1 MELPSAG
8 NHYSCREVYE
18 EGADLLKDLDDG
30 RLDARLLLE
39 HFCGIETHR
48 LLADPEHPVAAADRE
63 AFLDGIRRRAA
74 REPLAYIT
82 GEQSF
87 MGLPFVV
94 SPDVLIPEQDTEN
107 LVEEAMRYLDDGS
120 RILDL
125 CTGSG
130 CILLSL
136 LHYSNGCIGI
146 GTDLSPGAL
155 RIAQTNARAL
165 GLEER
170 VKWLQGDLFRALECQ
185 ASLPAP
191 DPGEALLRYGI
202 EGIVS
207 ECPEE
212 GAAAGLKELEPG
224 VFGREEPAAARTAGF
239 PAAALTGTADLSDM
253 KFDLIVS
260 NPPYIPSSV
269 IETLAPEVRCSEP
282 RMALDGGSD
291 GLDFYRRIISEAPDH
306 LVIGGRL
313 MLEIG
318 YDQGAAVSALLEE
331 AGYYGIEIIRDYGG
345 NDRVATATRS
355 MSRLSGKS

>member
-185 ASLPAP
+185 GSLPAP

-224 VFGREEPAAARTAGF
+224 VFGREDVLGDGADHAGSDQL
-239 PAAALTGTADLSDM
+239 PGKDRADLH
-253 KFDLIVS
+253 
-260 NPPYIPSSV
+260 
-269 IETLAPEVRCSEP
+269 E
-282 RMALDGGSD
+282 
-291 GLDFYRRIISEAPDH
+291 
-306 LVIGGRL
+306 
-313 MLEIG
+313 
-318 YDQGAAVSALLEE
+318 
-331 AGYYGIEIIRDYGG
+331 
-345 NDRVATATRS
+345 
-355 MSRLSGKS
+355 

>member
-1 MELPSAG
+1 MKLPSAG
-8 NHYSCREVYE
+8 NHYTCREVYE
-18 EGADLLKDLDDG
+18 EGAALLEDLDDG
-30 RLDARLLLE
+30 RLDARLLLA

-48 LLADPEHPVAAADRE
+48 LLADPEYPVAAADRE

-87 MGLPFVV
+87 MGLPFAV

-146 GTDLSPGAL
+146 GTDLSPRAL
-155 RIAQTNARAL
+155 RIAQINARAL
-165 GLEER
+165 GLEDR
-170 VKWLQGDLFRALECQ
+170 VKWLEGDLFEALECGG
-185 ASLPAP
+185 SLPAP
-191 DPGEALLRYGI
+191 LPATGPGT
-202 EGIVS
+202 V
-207 ECPEE
+207 
-212 GAAAGLKELEPG
+212 
-224 VFGREEPAAARTAGF
+224 
-239 PAAALTGTADLSDM
+239 DLSKM

-260 NPPYIPSSV
+260 NPPYIPSAV

-282 RMALDGGSD
+282 RMALDGGRD
-291 GLDFYRRIISEAPDH
+291 GLDFYRRIISQAEDH

-355 MSRLSGKS
+355 LSGLPGKS

>member
-8 NHYSCREVYE
+8 NHYTCREVYE

-63 AFLDGIRRRAA
+63 AFLDGIHRRAA

-170 VKWLQGDLFRALECQ
+170 VKWLEGDLFEALKRGG
-185 ASLPAP
+185 SLPAP
-191 DPGEALLRYGI
+191 EPGEALLRYGL

-207 ECPEE
+207 DGLGES
-212 GAAAGLKELEPG
+212 AAAGTEEPELAVSGP
-224 VFGREEPAAARTAGF
+224 EEPAAACAAGF
-239 PAAALTGTADLSDM
+239 PAADVPGTADLSNM
-253 KFDLIVS
+253 KFDMIVS

-282 RMALDGGSD
+282 RMALDGGED
-291 GLDFYRRIISEAPDH
+291 GLDFYRRIISQAPDH

-355 MSRLSGKS
+355 LTGLSGKS